1 MSLTKV
7 TYSMIDGAPIN
18 VKDYGA
24 LPSATSAVNTLAIQ
38 AALTAALATKNAV
51 VFDTGTYLHDGLTYT
66 GSDLILIGKNTV
78 LEYTGSTD
86 AIVVSS
92 ANNTNASNLSV
103 TGLTFKNGRS
113 CFKVAG
119 TGTGIY
125 SNINISNCVFDTA
138 DNNTTNLWL
147 EQCSDTII
155 TNNKVYNAFDV
166 GIYYAFSNNAI
177 ISNNILANCAGSAA
191 ISVGYDNLNIKSS
204 NIVIEGNEI
213 YNDDNA
219 NPARTYIGGI
229 VYVLGTDV
237 LITNNH
243 ISSKP
248 NAAKKI
254 ATGIYL
260 EQYTVANV
268 TISGNK
274 IYDMPVDGIRLGF
287 DGTSDINNIEIL
299 NNQITKVGLQ
309 AINLYRS
316 KAIKIQGNNI
326 KNIAQNAV
334 VTDSLCSD
342 IEIINNSFV
351 DIDVQ
356 NEFGSNYTINSN
368 APNTLVAGNTFVDSQ
383 LGGFLSSSV
392 TTPTFSVAASGDVLL
407 YSGATL
413 QATIPAIGK
422 TWTELKAAIEAISG
436 WTYSLFGNIGSLK
449 IEYIRRTGFRW
460 SNNVQQYTVVNGVS
474 FLGTPEPYAYVNLQ
488 AAALNSAVVNN
499 TYKTNVLNEPNHHSN
514 TELFNYLAD
523 TQRDLNKYGG
533 GRTFN
538 YTAVPTVGTYI
549 IGDITNNS
557 APVVGQPKSWLC
569 TVSGLPGTWVS
580 TGNL

>member
-92 ANNTNASNLSV
+92 ANNTNASNLSI

-204 NIVIEGNEI
+204 NIVIEGNES
-213 YNDDNA
+213 YNDD
-219 NPARTYIGGI
+219 
-229 VYVLGTDV
+229 L
-237 LITNNH
+237 LL
-243 ISSKP
+243 K
-248 NAAKKI
+248 
-254 ATGIYL
+254 
-260 EQYTVANV
+260 
-268 TISGNK
+268 
-274 IYDMPVDGIRLGF
+274 RL
-287 DGTSDINNIEIL
+287 
-299 NNQITKVGLQ
+299 V
-309 AINLYRS
+309 
-316 KAIKIQGNNI
+316 
-326 KNIAQNAV
+326 
-334 VTDSLCSD
+334 
-342 IEIINNSFV
+342 
-351 DIDVQ
+351 
-356 NEFGSNYTINSN
+356 
-368 APNTLVAGNTFVDSQ
+368 
-383 LGGFLSSSV
+383 
-392 TTPTFSVAASGDVLL
+392 
-407 YSGATL
+407 
-413 QATIPAIGK
+413 
-422 TWTELKAAIEAISG
+422 
-436 WTYSLFGNIGSLK
+436 
-449 IEYIRRTGFRW
+449 
-460 SNNVQQYTVVNGVS
+460 
-474 FLGTPEPYAYVNLQ
+474 
-488 AAALNSAVVNN
+488 
-499 TYKTNVLNEPNHHSN
+499 
-514 TELFNYLAD
+514 
-523 TQRDLNKYGG
+523 
-533 GRTFN
+533 
-538 YTAVPTVGTYI
+538 
-549 IGDITNNS
+549 
-557 APVVGQPKSWLC
+557 
-569 TVSGLPGTWVS
+569 
-580 TGNL
+580 